1 MKKTFKILI
10 FIFISVSAF
19 GQTDS
24 LICGEYRFVEKK
36 GVHFWTNEYDFIV
49 ESYCDTVVFIILHLE
64 KNHTAYFSN
73 DTMLNPN
80 SMLYTQFPKTFIG
93 SWAIENDELI
103 IQYDER
109 WTYKSRRLSS
119 YDEQIII
126 KEKLST
132 PMTQK
137 FSFRVINDSFI
148 RELNLVN
155 ESRNLKLELFIE
167 E

>member
-1 MKKTFKILI
+1 MTATA
-10 FIFISVSAF
+10 V

-24 LICGEYRFVEKK
+24 LISGEYRFVEKK
-36 GVHFWTNEYDFIV
+36 GVHFWENEYGFLV
-49 ESYCDTVVFIILHLE
+49 ESYCDTVVFITLHLE

-80 SMLYTQFPKTFIG
+80 SMQYIQFPKTFIG
-93 SWAIENDELI
+93 SWAIENDTLI
-103 IQYDER
+103 IHYDER
-109 WTYKSRRLSS
+109 WTYTSGRLLS
-119 YDEQIII
+119 YERQIII

-137 FSFRVINDSFI
+137 FSFHLIDDRFI

-155 ESRNLKLELFIE
+155 ELKNMKLELFIE
-167 E
+167 EYYFPDEN